1 MRESKSLVLPLH
13 HGVIANN
20 EFPNDEFPNLS
31 GVGLRLS
38 VIRHSWFDIC
48 HSGLSLARSLTIGNG
63 ERELLQ
69 FCGQVDADEA
79 DAFW

>member
-1 MRESKSLVLPLH
+1 M
-13 HGVIANN
+13 
-20 EFPNDEFPNLS
+20 
-31 GVGLRLS
+31 RLS